1 MVQDQLDSDLE
12 WFTGSSRE
20 TVYLDKKVQL
30 CSLNKQAEWDI
41 ANRALHTPT
50 G

>member
-20 TVYLDKKVQL
+20 TVYLDNKVQL
-30 CSLNKQAEWDI
+30 CSLNKQDEWDI